1 MLQKPWVTNV
11 TKTTGNH
18 ISALKEDQ
26 TQYKRCIYIRYQKVN
41 TDYVMK
47 IPLEESIVTSSKMKG
62 MQC

>member
-1 MLQKPWVTNV
+1 MLQTM
-11 TKTTGNH
+11 GNH